1 MELAT
6 PAVLRAHLAAEVAKW
21 GPVIKAAGARG
32 EYGVPPKSE
41 TPIIGTVLQGE
52 D

>member
-6 PAVLRAHLAAEVAKW
+6 PAALKAHLTAEVAKW

-32 EYGVPPKSE
+32 E
-41 TPIIGTVLQGE
+41 
-52 D
+52 